1 MKWDEQTRRSLQNV
15 LCQLPEGF
23 FRICCLET
31 IIKCTKPEVQKVK
44 AVTLKRLW
52 CFTHLIHHSRV
63 NYNENQWCLLSTIE
77 PDLIMGSVVL
87 YCHCCQSR
95 DKTPVL
101 ICPNSAA
108 HVTHLWPV
116 FFSMCFFFFSLFL
129 PYFRDVE
136 ARVFFVPIA
145 WPQRPLSGERMQM
158 VDMYAMR
165 VASTRSF
172 TR

>member
-1 MKWDEQTRRSLQNV
+1 MKCGEQTRRSLQNV

-23 FRICCLET
+23 FRICCLEA

-44 AVTLKRLW
+44 AVILKRLW

-101 ICPNSAA
+101 ICPNSTA
-108 HVTHLWPV
+108 HVTHL
-116 FFSMCFFFFSLFL
+116 
-129 PYFRDVE
+129 
-136 ARVFFVPIA
+136 
-145 WPQRPLSGERMQM
+145 
-158 VDMYAMR
+158 
-165 VASTRSF
+165 
-172 TR
+172 